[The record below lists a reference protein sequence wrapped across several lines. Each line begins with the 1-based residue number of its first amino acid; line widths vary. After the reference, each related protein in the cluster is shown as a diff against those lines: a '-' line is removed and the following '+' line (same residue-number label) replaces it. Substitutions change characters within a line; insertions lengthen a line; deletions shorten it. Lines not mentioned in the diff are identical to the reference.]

1 MTGAWNRVEKLGS
14 FFRWRLLF
22 GFVLLAQVSLSDEP
36 TVRIGIHRNVEG
48 FTLDSAEPFQI
59 EGRTVRSARFT
70 TVMTLGATGDVIR
83 TQDIERRMAI
93 EVGDDT
99 VLVRPMGEAIDI
111 EAGPSPFRVNGS
123 AYRGA
128 IDVLSG
134 EDRFTVVNELELEAY
149 LLGVVPNELWPGV
162 FPQIEALKAQAV
174 AARTYIIRNLG
185 QFEAQGFDICATDQC
200 QVYRGLDSEH
210 PLSTQAIEETRGLIA
225 TYDGEPIQAFY
236 SSTCGGR
243 TENSE
248 NVFGQAI
255 PYLVSTI
262 CHYEHSEPEPFSS
275 SVQYANWEA
284 GLLGI
289 AGVATFNDAGLF
301 LGLGNVGEPEQ
312 GDIELLSAF
321 LRSRFYPDVV
331 VGSDRRFLEEQG
343 VLTPNGD
350 NEVHDVLVRLLLGKD
365 VFEWQD
371 ARLMAWDGDVLRLR
385 VTSTIQEFRIRSDAA
400 IFNRVGDVRL
410 PVDQGAWIGGES
422 MEIRLVPGT
431 EADAVPEIE
440 ALVYRS
446 SPSESSAD
454 RYSPVASWQL
464 HQTREELDRAFFSL
478 GIGLLEDIEVLERGP
493 SNRVVRAR
501 IQGSLDATEIR
512 GPRLRTLLGIRDS
525 MVYIDEERNRDGDL
539 LGMSFFGKGWGHG
552 VGLCQVGAYGMALD
566 GATAEDILTAYYQ
579 GIELE
584 RAF

>member
-1 MTGAWNRVEKLGS
+1 MTAAWIQVRKLGS
-14 FFRWRLLF
+14 FLRWRLLF
-22 GFVLLAQVSLSDEP
+22 GFILLAQVSLSDEP
-36 TVRIGIHRNVEG
+36 TVRIGIHRNVEA

-83 TQDIERRMAI
+83 TEDIERRMAI

-99 VLVRPMGEAIDI
+99 VLVRLMGEEIDI

-162 FPQIEALKAQAV
+162 FPQMEALKAQAV

-210 PLSTQAIEETRGLIA
+210 PMSTQAIEETRGLIA

-284 GLLGI
+284 GLLEI
-289 AGVATFNDAGLF
+289 AGVETFNDAGLF
-301 LGLGNVGEPEQ
+301 MGLGNVGEPEQ
-312 GDIELLSAF
+312 GDIESLSAF
-321 LRSRFYPDVV
+321 VRSRFFPDVV

-343 VLTPNGD
+343 ILTPDGD
-350 NEVHDVLVRLLLGKD
+350 NEVQDVLVRLLLGKD

-371 ARLMAWDGDVLRLR
+371 ARLMAWDGEVLRLR
-385 VTSTIQEFRIRSDAA
+385 VTSTIQEFRIRPDAA

-431 EADAVPEIE
+431 EADAFPEIE

-478 GIGLLEDIEVLERGP
+478 GIGLLEDIAVLERGP

-501 IQGSLDATEIR
+501 IQGSLDAIEIR

-525 MVYIDEERNRDGDL
+525 MVYMDEERNRDGDL

-552 VGLCQVGAYGMALD
+552 VGLCQVGAYGMAID

>member
-1 MTGAWNRVEKLGS
+1 
-14 FFRWRLLF
+14 
-22 GFVLLAQVSLSDEP
+22 
-36 TVRIGIHRNVEG
+36 
-48 FTLDSAEPFQI
+48 
-59 EGRTVRSARFT
+59 
-70 TVMTLGATGDVIR
+70 
-83 TQDIERRMAI
+83 MAI